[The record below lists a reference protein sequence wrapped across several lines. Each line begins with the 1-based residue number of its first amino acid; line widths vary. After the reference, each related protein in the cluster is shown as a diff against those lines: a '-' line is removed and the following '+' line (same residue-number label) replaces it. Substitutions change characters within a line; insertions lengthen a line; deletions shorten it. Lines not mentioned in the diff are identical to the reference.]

1 MTALQAKAI
10 YRLSAMMPFV
20 LGATFLAPGEATAG
34 ITLKGCVKWW
44 HPGVAAFNASKGWW
58 AFKKGEV

>member
-1 MTALQAKAI
+1 MTALQTKAI